1 MQGRIDQKIQEIEQK
16 HGIQTRWLDD
26 CPEYIAT
33 KSVIQSKEKQKLKLK
48 MRDQAKERWYL
59 LKLKAKYAGV

>member
-33 KSVIQSKEKQKLKLK
+33 KSVIQSKENQKLKLK
-48 MRDQAKERWYL
+48 MRDQAKERW
-59 LKLKAKYAGV
+59 AVSHIMA